1 VAAASL
7 SCRSISRGGGN
18 MPARGETSDF
28 PSHGFQVLYFLGAPL
43 ALREVLLASQ
53 GIGRVQFVVEKS
65 MEGELPFR
73 TVAELTHAAI
83 GRLDIGNVHEITES
97 DLQLAPLIEGDFA
110 ESRLCQLHLSP
121 PLRGG
126 RILSAQTSDLAC
138 AGPSQQT
145 HGLVII
151 FPGASPDPKGRVS
164 ARFALISQQPERSAF
179 RFRPFSAGLC
189 RREARCWTGVA

>member
-1 VAAASL
+1 
-7 SCRSISRGGGN
+7 

-28 PSHGFQVLYFLGAPL
+28 PSHGFQVFYFLGAPL

-83 GRLDIGNVHEITES
+83 GRLDIGNVHEITEG
-97 DLQLAPLIEGDFA
+97 DLQLVPLIEGNFA

-121 PLRGG
+121 RSGAAEFFPRQPV
-126 RILSAQTSDLAC
+126 IWSALA
-138 AGPSQQT
+138 PHNRLT
-145 HGLVII
+145 VL
-151 FPGASPDPKGRVS
+151 
-164 ARFALISQQPERSAF
+164 
-179 RFRPFSAGLC
+179 
-189 RREARCWTGVA
+189 